1 MKTIRKS
8 AILFLGLAALGLN
21 SCSNAAFD
29 KYPSDTMQMENYG
42 KDDSEV
48 LNILLDSYYY
58 LREVSE
64 RVILVNGLATDEA
77 YDFKRNNSQDHI
89 KLNESTWDA
98 TLGMT
103 SEIWAYC
110 FNMINRCNTVLERLD
125 NVSEANRTQYEG
137 EAMFFRA
144 YAYFTLVRLYGA
156 VPVSTSVISD
166 YTTLYSYGR
175 TPVDDVYTRIEQDLA
190 QAIADLPE
198 TYDYSANPS
207 MRGRATKI
215 AAWTMLAD
223 VQMTRGNFSD
233 AKTTLEKV
241 IDYADANPSVL
252 GLESDVA
259 DIYDSS
265 NPIGKEI
272 ILAAQ
277 FNNGSTIVEN
287 NLMTRC
293 VPLGE
298 PTKEQPAYVYPDGT
312 PSSITVAEVGNS
324 TFVMT
329 WALWNKLR
337 ESAEGGTDDRLT
349 KLAYAGI
356 YDAQSVS
363 NASDEVNVV
372 TVENKDPDSG
382 AVLSTTTHACM
393 PTSLKYFDFACEST
407 GISRSSNDNIIYR
420 YGGVLLMYAECLNE
434 TNQSGDRGNAMAY
447 VNLIR
452 ERANAEPVSAS
463 SQEDIR
469 LAIENENLLELNFE
483 GHRWFNLVRTDR
495 ITPVMVEHFA
505 HRTPGLSAIHQADE
519 NGMTVTDA
527 NATTASAQVHWK
539 WENSSADVL
548 FAIPYDQIQL
558 TNWEQNEIY
567 Q

>member
-1 MKTIRKS
+1 M
-8 AILFLGLAALGLN
+8 ALP
-21 SCSNAAFD
+21 
-29 KYPSDTMQMENYG
+29 Y
-42 KDDSEV
+42 
-48 LNILLDSYYY
+48 
-58 LREVSE
+58 
-64 RVILVNGLATDEA
+64 TD
-77 YDFKRNNSQDHI
+77 R
-89 KLNESTWDA
+89 
-98 TLGMT
+98 
-103 SEIWAYC
+103 
-110 FNMINRCNTVLERLD
+110 
-125 NVSEANRTQYEG
+125 
-137 EAMFFRA
+137 
-144 YAYFTLVRLYGA
+144 
-156 VPVSTSVISD
+156 
-166 YTTLYSYGR
+166 
-175 TPVDDVYTRIEQDLA
+175 
-190 QAIADLPE
+190 
-198 TYDYSANPS
+198 
-207 MRGRATKI
+207 
-215 AAWTMLAD
+215 
-223 VQMTRGNFSD
+223 
-233 AKTTLEKV
+233 
-241 IDYADANPSVL
+241 
-252 GLESDVA
+252 
-259 DIYDSS
+259 
-265 NPIGKEI
+265 
-272 ILAAQ
+272 
-277 FNNGSTIVEN
+277 
-287 NLMTRC
+287 
-293 VPLGE
+293 
-298 PTKEQPAYVYPDGT
+298 T

-337 ESAEGGTDDRLT
+337 ESAEDGTDDRLT
-349 KLAYAGI
+349 KLVYAGI
-356 YDAQSVS
+356 YDTQSIS

-372 TVENKDPDSG
+372 TLENKDPDSG

-452 ERANAEPVSAS
+452 ERANAEPVTAS

-527 NATTASAQVHWK
+527 NATTATAQAHWK

>member
-8 AILFLGLAALGLN
+8 AILFLGLAALGLS

-58 LREVSE
+58 LREVSS

-312 PSSITVAEVGNS
+312 ASSITVAEVGNS

-337 ESAEGGTDDRLT
+337 ESAEDGTDDRLT

-356 YDAQSVS
+356 YDTQSIS

-372 TVENKDPDSG
+372 TLENKDPDSG

-527 NATTASAQVHWK
+527 NATTATAQAHWK

>member
-8 AILFLGLAALGLN
+8 AILFLGLAALGLS

-58 LREVSE
+58 LREVSS

-175 TPVDDVYTRIEQDLA
+175 TPVDDVYTRIEQDLS

-259 DIYDSS
+259 DIYDSN

-277 FNNGSTIVEN
+277 YNNGSTIVEN
-287 NLMTRC
+287 DLMTRC
-293 VPLGE
+293 VPLGV
-298 PTKEQPAYVYPDGT
+298 PNEQPAYVYPDGT
-312 PSSITVAEVGNS
+312 ASSITVAEVGNS

-337 ESAEGGTDDRLT
+337 ESAEDGTDDRLT

-356 YDAQSVS
+356 YDTQSIS

-372 TVENKDPDSG
+372 TLENKDPDSG

-434 TNQSGDRGNAMAY
+434 TGQSGDRGNAMAY

-483 GHRWFNLVRTDR
+483 GHRWFNLVRTGR

-527 NATTASAQVHWK
+527 SATSASAQVHWK